1 MHWFKPNKKRRKYN
15 PLLDH
20 NYLLAKNNVVKKT
33 NLLSTNPSRRLS
45 LAYTN
50 QVYNS
55 KPLKYSF

>member
-20 NYLLAKNNVVKKT
+20 NYLLAKNNVVKKM
-33 NLLSTNPSRRLS
+33 NQPNINSVRRLS
-45 LAYTN
+45 LVYAS
-50 QVYNS
+50 QVYNL